1 MENHFIKTGKRR
13 AKVALLLIKYYFRV
27 RGKDCVL
34 ADTPTHG
41 NLGDHA
47 ITLAQQ
53 QLLHEP
59 GMTYGELTASEMDGR
74 EKYYASMTPR
84 SCFVAVP
91 GGGFLGMLW
100 PEEEYRFRRILEA
113 FRDHR
118 VMVFPQTVTFDLTT
132 EEGRAFFAESKAIY
146 SAHKDLTIFVREARS
161 YAFMR
166 ENMPDVRVVLA
177 PDVVTYFHY
186 LEKEDAR
193 SGFLLCL
200 RSDLEKAVSGAEAE
214 AIRRSLHH
222 RYPQEPITYTDT
234 NLYRPVAPEDRAETL
249 SAKLRAFASSKLV
262 VTDRLHGMVFAA
274 ITNTPCLALGNCNG
288 KVKGVYQWI
297 KDNPYIRYVDNVDTF
312 EDELQKLDLTAENA
326 YQYGTIDSAMQ
337 PLKNTLANMK
347 TRRR

>member
-1 MENHFIKTGKRR
+1 
-13 AKVALLLIKYYFRV
+13 
-27 RGKDCVL
+27 
-34 ADTPTHG
+34 
-41 NLGDHA
+41 
-47 ITLAQQ
+47 
-53 QLLHEP
+53 
-59 GMTYGELTASEMDGR
+59 
-74 EKYYASMTPR
+74 
-84 SCFVAVP
+84 
-91 GGGFLGMLW
+91 MLW

-146 SAHKDLTIFVREARS
+146 SAHKDLTIFVREAGS

-186 LEKEDAR
+186 REKENAR

-200 RSDLEKAVSGAEAE
+200 RSDLEKTVSDAEAE

-274 ITNTPCLALGNCNG
+274 ITNPPCLALGNCNG

-326 YQYGTIDSAMQ
+326 YQHGTIDSAMQ